1 MTEIGVVKNV
11 IDNTAEVAVVRKSS
25 CGENCGSC
33 SGGCKLTENIVT
45 AKNTVGAKNGDV
57 VEIEASSRA
66 VLGRAFLIYILPLL
80 LFFIVYFIAERLAQS
95 EKTAVISAFIAF
107 AAVFCVLHFFD
118 KRKKLAFETSIVKI
132 IRYF

>member
-66 VLGRAFLIYILPLL
+66 VLGRAFLIYILPLM
-80 LFFIVYFIAERLAQS
+80 LFFTVFFIAEPLTRS
-95 EKTAVISAFIAF
+95 EAAAAAF
-107 AAVFCVLHFFD
+107 AFAAFVAVFCVLHFFD
-118 KRKKLAFETSIVKI
+118 KRKKLAVETNIVRI
-132 IRYF
+132 IR